1 MQKKI
6 STLVVLGLALA
17 LGACNQPVPGV
28 NPPTNTTPVSQAEA
42 IDTTDAINDEIISA
56 TGTATVG
63 GTVAFASFGSV
74 SLASLQSGLGVQASK
89 PACVTVSPS
98 PVVDSDGDG
107 VPDSATYTFDCSR
120 DGPLFAGSKKGTIQ
134 IADPSSDVGVWG
146 FDSNINLTETH
157 TSKLRGITVTD
168 VRTGSRSPRKTSD
181 QLVQSHNIT
190 VQRSVTGLATP
201 WNATIQNQWNLTFN
215 ATTAGSIVMGSPL
228 PAGSIQIAGSYSVTR
243 NGAVRAWT
251 LSTPLPL
258 SYDPACTDDLKIVG
272 GKLLATLN
280 TSSGA
285 GGTLEVVYGAC
296 GTDPV
301 VTRTPNS

>member
-1 MQKKI
+1 MQKKMP
-6 STLVVLGLALA
+6 TLVVLGLAIALA
-17 LGACNQPVPGV
+17 ACNQPVT
-28 NPPTNTTPVSQAEA
+28 PPTNTTSVSQAEA
-42 IDTTDAINDEIISA
+42 NDTASAINDEIVSS

-74 SLASLQSGLGVQASK
+74 SMASLQSALGVQASK

-98 PVVDSDGDG
+98 PVADTDSDG
-107 VPDSATYTFDCSR
+107 VPDNATFTFDCSR
-120 DGPLFAGSKKGTIQ
+120 DGPLFAGSKKGTVQ
-134 IADPSSDVGVWG
+134 VTDPSGDAGVWG
-146 FDSNINLTETH
+146 FDSNINLTEAH

-168 VRTGSRSPRKTSD
+168 VRTGSRSPRKTGN
-181 QLVQSHNIT
+181 QVVQSHNIT
-190 VQRSVTGLATP
+190 VQRAVTGVATP

-243 NGAVRAWT
+243 DAKVRAWT

-280 TSSGA
+280 STSGA